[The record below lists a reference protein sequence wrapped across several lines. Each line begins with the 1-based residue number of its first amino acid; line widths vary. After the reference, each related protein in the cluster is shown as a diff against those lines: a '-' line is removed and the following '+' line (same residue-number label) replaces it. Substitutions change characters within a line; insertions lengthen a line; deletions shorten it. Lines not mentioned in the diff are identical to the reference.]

1 MRPAHLTPVDADL
14 PDYPE
19 ELCDPRLT
27 ADFFTAFW
35 HDRWLSSRL
44 HLKASMLVQ
53 GMALNLFFLAR
64 KQNPVGSLPADQDM
78 LARLLRVSETEWKG
92 AMAQDITPLHNWTE
106 YRYGAAIVLGHPVVI
121 EVARDALDRREARKL
136 SNEAKAVQQRQ
147 ARLVDVLRGEPFR
160 CAPMILDDP
169 TLIER
174 LDEWLAENHR
184 GQRRMPQFAHSVQRA
199 LDHATKQGW
208 IGGCV
213 NRL

>member
-1 MRPAHLTPVDADL
+1 MQPAHLRPVDSDL
-14 PDYPE
+14 PDYPD

-44 HLKASMLVQ
+44 HLKASMTVQ
-53 GMALNLFFLAR
+53 GMALNLFFLSR
-64 KQNPVGSLPADQDM
+64 KQNPVGSLPSDQDM
-78 LARLLRVSETEWKG
+78 IARLLRVDLAEWRG
-92 AMAQDITPLHNWTE
+92 AMAQDITPLHNWS
-106 YRYGAAIVLGHPVVI
+106 RYQYGDEVVLGHPVVI

-160 CAPMILDDP
+160 CQPALLDDAV
-169 TLIER
+169 LVRR
-174 LDEWLAENHR
+174 LDEWLQEHHR

-199 LDHATKQGW
+199 LGHATKQGW
-208 IGGCV
+208 IGGTKAP
-213 NRL
+213 R